1 MGEGEWWGAKARVEG
16 SGAMGRWRWVV
27 GCRGGLPGEAR
38 GPKAKGEGSGARGS
52 VRRLCVGL
60 RGIIGH
66 ARDQYDQRGQR
77 ASRGVGVGAD
87 GPGEVSDA
95 GT

>member
-66 ARDQYDQRGQR
+66 ARDQQDQRDHM
-77 ASRGVGVGAD
+77 ASRGVDGGGE
-87 GPGEVSDA
+87 GPGAGGDA
-95 GT
+95 WT

>member
-1 MGEGEWWGAKARVEG
+1 VGGKGQGRGVR
-16 SGAMGRWRWVV
+16 SDGAMAM
-27 GCRGGLPGEAR
+27 GCGLQGGLPGEAR

-66 ARDQYDQRGQR
+66 ARDQYDQRGPR
-77 ASRGVGVGAD
+77 VNETAL
-87 GPGEVSDA
+87 
-95 GT
+95 T